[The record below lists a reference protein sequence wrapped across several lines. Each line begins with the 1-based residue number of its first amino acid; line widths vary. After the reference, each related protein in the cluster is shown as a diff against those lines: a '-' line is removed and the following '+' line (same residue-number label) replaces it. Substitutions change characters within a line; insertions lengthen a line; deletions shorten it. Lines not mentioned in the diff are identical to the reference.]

1 MRPFR
6 FGAIGALMLMTS
18 AAVAAQ
24 DSTSLSGL
32 SARYDAGSPATPNV
46 FGTAALNA
54 GVTLYDV
61 RFRRVSSTDRQHPD
75 IHRMALQV
83 RDLRSLAMLEAVQR
97 MVNERVALTTDL
109 EAMGVADYWSGAGE
123 TLKRGRGDA
132 EDLAI
137 VKMQVLRAAGF
148 SPRDMYISVGRDSRR
163 GAHEILLVRLGGQF
177 FALDDKG
184 GVHSAT
190 SRGTFTP
197 IFTMGQGA
205 SFLHG
210 RRTARFA
217 SASSSARPLSR

>member
-6 FGAIGALMLMTS
+6 TGAIGALMCLSS
-18 AAVAAQ
+18 ASLAVDATDPLGALA
-24 DSTSLSGL
+24 S
-32 SARYDAGSPATPNV
+32 RYNAGSPAVPNV

-83 RDLRSLAMLEAVQR
+83 RDLPTLAKLETVQR
-97 MVNERVALTTDL
+97 LVAERVAFASDL
-109 EAMGVADYWSGAGE
+109 DAMGVADYWSSAGD

-137 VKMQVLRAAGF
+137 VKMQVLRAAGI

-163 GAHEILLVRLGGQF
+163 GAHELLLIRLGGQF
-177 FALDDKG
+177 YALDDQG
-184 GVHSAT
+184 GVKQAAT
-190 SRGTFTP
+190 RGSFTP

-210 RRTARFA
+210 RRVAKVAT
-217 SASSSARPLSR
+217 SARTFSR

>member
-6 FGAIGALMLMTS
+6 LGAIGALMMLSST
-18 AAVAAQ
+18 AVTAQ
-24 DSTSLSGL
+24 DHDPMSSLT
-32 SARYDAGSPATPNV
+32 ARYNAGSPATPNV

-61 RFRRVSSTDRQHPD
+61 RFRRVSSNDRQHPD
-75 IHRMALQV
+75 IHRMALQI
-83 RDLRSLAMLEAVQR
+83 RDLRSLAKLEAVQR
-97 MVNERVALTTDL
+97 MVGERVAFATDL
-109 EAMGVADYWSGAGE
+109 DTMGVADYWSGAGD

-137 VKMQVLRAAGF
+137 VKMQVLRAAGI
-148 SPRDMYISVGRDSRR
+148 SPRDLYISVGRDSRR

-177 FALDDKG
+177 FALDVNG
-184 GVHSAT
+184 GVSSAAG
-190 SRGTFTP
+190 RGSFTP

-210 RRTARFA
+210 RRTARLA
-217 SASSSARPLSR
+217 STTARVFSR